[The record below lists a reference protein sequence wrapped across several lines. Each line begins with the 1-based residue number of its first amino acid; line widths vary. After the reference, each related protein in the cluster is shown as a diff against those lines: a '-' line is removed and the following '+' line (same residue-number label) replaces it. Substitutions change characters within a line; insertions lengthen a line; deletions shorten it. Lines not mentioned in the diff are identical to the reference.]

1 MFETTWRTLALGG
14 SIAAAVMHVAPAAAC
29 PTVTSISPNS
39 GPPAGGTSVI
49 ITGTNFSTATTVKF
63 GSTAVAF
70 TVNGPTSI
78 TAASPPG
85 SGTVDVTVTDSGG
98 ISATST
104 ADQFTYAAV
113 PADSPADSL
122 KLRALQIAAT
132 KIAAQGSGQ
141 AITGAVEGA
150 ISDDLNDNRP
160 VVAPTGSGLRLYF
173 TKAPPQA
180 MPSEWR
186 AWADVRGTG
195 FDGGAAGG
203 DFRDNQINATA
214 GLTRR
219 LTPDLLVGMLAGYEN
234 FDYSAQSLGGRLT
247 GEGWGVGGYAGW
259 RFAAQMRW
267 DAAVVRS
274 GLNYDGVAGTAA
286 ATFPGSR
293 WLVSSGVTGTY
304 GWRALVLEP
313 SARIYALWE
322 REDAY
327 ADSLGTAQA
336 ERNFSSGRVSAGTK
350 VTYPIAWSATTVIAP
365 YLGIYG
371 DYYFSRDDAD
381 TFGLPSIPL
390 ISGWSARFAA
400 GIGMNFERGVQL
412 AVGGELGGIGGDYT
426 FWTWRARAS
435 LPF

>member
-1 MFETTWRTLALGG
+1 MFRTALRTLTLGG
-14 SIAAAVMHVAPAAAC
+14 FIAAVVMHVAPAAAC

-39 GPPAGGTSVI
+39 GPLGTSVT

-70 TVNGPTSI
+70 TINSATSI

-98 ISATST
+98 TSTTST

-132 KIAAQGSGQ
+132 KITAQGSGQ

-150 ISDDLNDNRP
+150 ISDDLNGNRS
-160 VVAPTGSGLRLYF
+160 VVSPTGSGLRLYF
-173 TKAPPQA
+173 TKAPP
-180 MPSEWR
+180 SEWR

-195 FDGGAAGG
+195 FEGGAAGS
-203 DFRDNQINATA
+203 DFRDSQINATA

-247 GEGWGVGGYAGW
+247 GDGWGVGGYFGW
-259 RFAAQMRW
+259 RFAAHMRW
-267 DAAVVRS
+267 DATVVRS

-304 GWRALVLEP
+304 DWRAVVFEP
-313 SARIYALWE
+313 SARIYSVWE

-327 ADSLGTAQA
+327 TDSLGTAQA

-350 VTYPIAWSATTVIAP
+350 VTYPIAWSPTTVVAP
-365 YLGIYG
+365 YVGIYG

-390 ISGWSARFAA
+390 ISGWSARVAA
-400 GIGMNFERGVQL
+400 GIGVNFERGLQL
-412 AVGGELGGIGGDYT
+412 AIGGELGGIGGDYT